1 MQNCKCTES
10 ARSTDWMCQ
19 FSHFFHPRTK
29 FLRTRPAG
37 FALNHSYSISL
48 HLFFQE
54 RRQEDQSIN
63 IAMWRMIDSALH
75 LVLPPSEV
83 RNPLRQPVY
92 QRTDSPLFIFRQ
104 SDGEDQNPI
113 HTIFT
118 CFCRTNRFGPFL
130 RRVWARSCVRLSSAT
145 QYGFH
150 GPQAMVESCLRVI
163 FLELPLHLFLARRR
177 IVYIF
182 PIWLS
187 ELLSGD
193 IVKIRTAM
201 QRLIRVKQRVVA
213 LGIP

>member
-29 FLRTRPAG
+29 FLRTRPTG

-92 QRTDSPLFIFRQ
+92 QRTDSPLFIFCQ
-104 SDGEDQNPI
+104 SDGEDQIPI
-113 HTIFT
+113 AVFAWLWLMTGADLLWENNAADWLVADGW
-118 CFCRTNRFGPFL
+118 CQG
-130 RRVWARSCVRLSSAT
+130 RSQMIMLSGS
-145 QYGFH
+145 F
-150 GPQAMVESCLRVI
+150 
-163 FLELPLHLFLARRR
+163 LFLAGVFSFKKQCRTVILIDFVEIRR
-177 IVYIF
+177 
-182 PIWLS
+182 
-187 ELLSGD
+187 G
-193 IVKIRTAM
+193 
-201 QRLIRVKQRVVA
+201 RLTPTQPRSSA
-213 LGIP
+213 PA